1 MAARLRDALAGW
13 LRWAADRLVPAAEA
27 VVEERSLPGAP
38 EHWLSLVRDRAPHLL
53 RPAKVLSVAAAASVR
68 AAPAPPPADE
78 TPVRWTGVAVAV
90 SAAAPPPARRVS
102 IEDTEPPR
110 PAIRLASTHDVEPF
124 RPEIRRVSTEDTEPS
139 RPAVRLASTQDVEP
153 SRPEIRQMSTEDT
166 EPPRPEVR
174 LRPAA
179 PEPVRSPA
187 PRRLPEPAE
196 APAVRPAPA
205 PQEDRAP
212 LVRPV
217 PEDDTAPRTKPAVRV
232 DAAPRPGWSPAPM
245 SVDREEP
252 AWRPAGRA
260 QHPGTPGRGPVVLRW
275 PDLPDS
281 ARAAWTGETPP
292 DEVAPRRTAPHH
304 ADAPPRRHRTTER
317 RSELPEVA
325 EHVVRSGPWPRLGNE
340 THRRW
345 PELPDDSAQWE
356 VTPRRGGD
364 RIRRLDEE
372 QRGLPW
378 NA

>member
-1 MAARLRDALAGW
+1 MAARLRDTLAGW
-13 LRWAADRLVPAAEA
+13 LRWAADRLVPTAET

-68 AAPAPPPADE
+68 AAPAPPPAGE
-78 TPVRWTGVAVAV
+78 TQVRWTGVAVAV
-90 SAAAPPPARRVS
+90 SAAAPPPARRAS
-102 IEDTEPPR
+102 IEDGEPR
-110 PAIRLASTHDVEPF
+110 PAVHRASTEDAEPS
-124 RPEIRRVSTEDTEPS
+124 RRAVRRASTEDTGPS
-139 RPAVRLASTQDVEP
+139 RPAVRL
-153 SRPEIRQMSTEDT
+153 
-166 EPPRPEVR
+166 
-174 LRPAA
+174 RPAV

-196 APAVRPAPA
+196 APAARPTPA
-205 PQEDRAP
+205 SQEDLAPRA
-212 LVRPV
+212 RPV

-232 DAAPRPGWSPAPM
+232 EADTHPTRAVFTAPVEEAMPSSPHREKPAPPQTR
-245 SVDREEP
+245 REQP
-252 AWRPAGRA
+252 ARRPADRP
-260 QHPGTPGRGPVVLRW
+260 QKPQKPRKLQKPGTPGRGPVVLRW

-281 ARAAWTGETPP
+281 ARDAWSDETPP
-292 DEVAPRRTAPHH
+292 DEVPPHH
-304 ADAPPRRHRTTER
+304 TDAPPRRHGTAATW
-317 RSELPEVA
+317 SELPGARPARLPEVA
-325 EHVVRSGPWPRLGNE
+325 EHVVRSGPWPRLGDE

-356 VTPRRGGD
+356 VTPRPGGD